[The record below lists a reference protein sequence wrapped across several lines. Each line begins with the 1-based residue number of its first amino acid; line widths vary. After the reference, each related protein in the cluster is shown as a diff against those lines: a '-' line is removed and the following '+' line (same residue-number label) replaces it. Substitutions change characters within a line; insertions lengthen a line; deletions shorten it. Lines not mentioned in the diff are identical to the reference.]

1 MSQHFDLLLE
11 EIKRLEQRIE
21 IALDQ
26 LHGDSAFAFSL
37 DGGKTG
43 DVTST
48 RLIDLNDDAHGI
60 VLWEA
65 ARHDSNDIDLRA
77 KHLPPEACEGPG
89 WNMLVFLLISRIE
102 QTSVSVTD
110 TCAMA
115 RVPQTTA
122 LRHLE
127 LLVRLGLCQRMP
139 DHADA
144 RRVWIGIS
152 NNAYSRLEHY
162 YRERMEAR
170 RKPLKVN
177 RKLPPNEIRL
187 KKGAK

>member
-11 EIKRLEQRIE
+11 EIRRLEQRIE

-26 LHGDSAFAFSL
+26 SHRDSAFAFSSPVQDSANKVADRIIATRSGA
-37 DGGKTG
+37 DGF
-43 DVTST
+43 
-48 RLIDLNDDAHGI
+48 

-65 ARHDSNDIDLRA
+65 AKHDISDIDLRA
-77 KHLPPEACEGPG
+77 KYLPQEAREGPG

-127 LLVRLGLCQRMP
+127 LLVKLGLCQRLP
-139 DHADA
+139 DHSDA
-144 RRVWIGIS
+144 RRIWIGIS
-152 NNAYSRLEHY
+152 DNGYSRMEKFY
-162 YRERMEAR
+162 NERMEAR
-170 RKPLKVN
+170 RKPLKFN
-177 RKLPPNEIRL
+177 KKRL
-187 KKGAK
+187 S